1 MQTMIYLVLVA
12 VPFVG
17 AIDDVPICG
26 AGVFEILDASTGF
39 LTASEKR
46 EHVVALPDVGKTI
59 SVSITNNDTAFL
71 PPLRCSLR
79 IETCANCVLN
89 IKHRP
94 PSEFF
99 NEHEV
104 RTLPTCYESL
114 VDPCFDLRF
123 IEEKADSALNLIY
136 RKSSIWEFPQRAEL
150 NSSGDSIVLLLTMW
164 NIDQNSTLKQYIEVF
179 FPFTIISVSNDVV
192 VKGYPS
198 GNLLAP
204 NQSSIGFIE
213 SPRYPDA
220 YPRALQKKYTLVNMK
235 ENGFVRLVFDD
246 FNVHF
251 QSEMQ
256 IVDSDDRVLLNTK
269 RENRRPPAIIS
280 SGNTLFLYFK
290 AHDFTRTVGFRAR
303 YEFVDER
310 EWSDKPN
317 VRDCDDFLEGYGGE
331 IKLDGNQQLVNTYV
345 DCIWIIGRFPHM
357 ARTFDR
363 IYLKVEEFHM
373 KGVGLRLEIRAGPSS
388 TSDRL
393 LLLLDSQTH
402 DQLQHKQPRHG
413 FATTS
418 SAFYIRLR
426 GYLMGTNGLEIVYSQ
441 FYRWATA
448 LCPGIGEFHCDN
460 ARCMKASLRCDGIN
474 HCGDGSD
481 EHCQRPISDFR
492 EPDADISGLL
502 ALVIGVCGLILL
514 IISTTAVMGRF
525 YRRRLT
531 AQLGSTDLPGTASY
545 PSDSTVPSIQTVG
558 ERRFYVVPESQIS
571 VIEAPPSYDD
581 ALKHP
586 PVSSSRGSAF
596 LNRAFVD
603 SASEERMVHVDTPD
617 VSLASG
623 DAVDSIADDASGEI
637 GNESRGST
645 GSALREE
652 EEQPTFSGVSPNLQ
666 RKDDESWV

>member
-1 MQTMIYLVLVA
+1 
-12 VPFVG
+12 
-17 AIDDVPICG
+17 
-26 AGVFEILDASTGF
+26 
-39 LTASEKR
+39 
-46 EHVVALPDVGKTI
+46 
-59 SVSITNNDTAFL
+59 
-71 PPLRCSLR
+71 
-79 IETCANCVLN
+79 
-89 IKHRP
+89 
-94 PSEFF
+94 
-99 NEHEV
+99 
-104 RTLPTCYESL
+104 
-114 VDPCFDLRF
+114 
-123 IEEKADSALNLIY
+123 
-136 RKSSIWEFPQRAEL
+136 
-150 NSSGDSIVLLLTMW
+150 
-164 NIDQNSTLKQYIEVF
+164 
-179 FPFTIISVSNDVV
+179 
-192 VKGYPS
+192 
-198 GNLLAP
+198 
-204 NQSSIGFIE
+204 
-213 SPRYPDA
+213 
-220 YPRALQKKYTLVNMK
+220 
-235 ENGFVRLVFDD
+235 
-246 FNVHF
+246 
-251 QSEMQ
+251 

-426 GYLMGTNGLEIVYSQ
+426 GYLMGTVRACAEIVELYLR
-441 FYRWATA
+441 FLGWARVQKA
-448 LCPGIGEFHCDN
+448 QV
-460 ARCMKASLRCDGIN
+460 RKASLRCDGIN

-586 PVSSSRGSAF
+586 P
-596 LNRAFVD
+596 
-603 SASEERMVHVDTPD
+603 ERMVHVDTPD

>member
-1 MQTMIYLVLVA
+1 M
-12 VPFVG
+12 
-17 AIDDVPICG
+17 
-26 AGVFEILDASTGF
+26 
-39 LTASEKR
+39 
-46 EHVVALPDVGKTI
+46 
-59 SVSITNNDTAFL
+59 SVST
-71 PPLRCSLR
+71 
-79 IETCANCVLN
+79 
-89 IKHRP
+89 
-94 PSEFF
+94 
-99 NEHEV
+99 
-104 RTLPTCYESL
+104 
-114 VDPCFDLRF
+114 
-123 IEEKADSALNLIY
+123 
-136 RKSSIWEFPQRAEL
+136 
-150 NSSGDSIVLLLTMW
+150 
-164 NIDQNSTLKQYIEVF
+164 
-179 FPFTIISVSNDVV
+179 DVV

-198 GNLLAP
+198 DNLLAP

-220 YPRALQKKYTLVNMK
+220 YPRALQKKYTLINMK
-235 ENGFVRLVFDD
+235 ENGYVRLVFDD

-280 SGNTLFLYFK
+280 SGNSLFLYFK

-317 VRDCDDFLEGYGGE
+317 ARDCDDFLEGYGGE
-331 IKLDGNQQLVNTYV
+331 IKLDGNQELINTYV

-402 DQLQHKQPRHG
+402 DQVQHKQPRHG

-460 ARCMKASLRCDGIN
+460 ARCIKSSSRKLKERFVFMILVFLTSPTESKHVGEVKKKTKTRPRRGQIVELDLRSSNMMATLRCDGIN

-481 EHCQRPISDFR
+481 EHCQRPISDFK

-531 AQLGSTDLPGTASY
+531 AQSGGTDLPGTASY
-545 PSDSTVPSIQTVG
+545 PPDSTAPSIQTVG

-603 SASEERMVHVDTPD
+603 SASEERMVHVNTPD
-617 VSLASG
+617 VPPPTR
-623 DAVDSIADDASGEI
+623 DAIDPIVDDVSGEI
-637 GNESRGST
+637 GNESREST

-652 EEQPTFSGVSPNLQ
+652 DEQPTFSGVSPNSQ